1 MVNSSF
7 SGEPQLTPH
16 VRRSRGHYSSY
27 DDPNALCGVVFVQSK
42 FASKLLYHFLK
53 DLSRSEDTFS
63 FLMPQYATMIGDI
76 NDVDDEDMLDVEA
89 EKRKQEEALRRFRMK
104 ECNILISNS
113 LIEVGIDS
121 VRLDILS
128 HLLQFSVSTVM
139 LFFFIF
145 QVKTYNS
152 AKIVNDKQFFALLDN
167 FTTYPK
173 RNSVG

>member
-1 MVNSSF
+1 
-7 SGEPQLTPH
+7 
-16 VRRSRGHYSSY
+16 
-27 DDPNALCGVVFVQSK
+27 
-42 FASKLLYHFLK
+42 
-53 DLSRSEDTFS
+53 
-63 FLMPQYATMIGDI
+63 MPQYATMIGDI

-121 VRLDILS
+121 VRLDILL

-139 LFFFIF
+139 LFVFIF
-145 QVKTYNS
+145 QVKIYNS